1 MSTMLDRLRR
11 FRPVGTPGGA
21 GPVGVPMD
29 SRTGVPAELVP
40 VFRALDAAIAD
51 SEEIRA
57 RASEQAAR
65 LIATAR
71 TDAAGMVM
79 DARARATGEQAEV
92 TAAIQ
97 ARADSAVEQLL
108 TTATAAAV
116 QLQEAGSQ
124 RMDNL
129 VEAVLDRLRADLWE
143 TT

>member
-1 MSTMLDRLRR
+1 MLDRLRR

-29 SRTGVPAELVP
+29 SRTGVPAELDP

-71 TDAAGMVM
+71 HNDLVALAQQA
-79 DARARATGEQAEV
+79 ARA
-92 TAAIQ
+92 
-97 ARADSAVEQLL
+97 SAVNKPEVLPYLQ
-108 TTATAAAV
+108 TTIDAYH
-116 QLQEAGSQ
+116 SWW
-124 RMDNL
+124 
-129 VEAVLDRLRADLWE
+129 ADLQPTLAIAWKRCRAHVGRE
-143 TT
+143 GK